1 MEIQTIDGRVVN
13 DSGQVA
19 VKYFQAMSQTLKI
32 RSKTYVFQVRKNLS
46 IAWIDAKDV
55 EEVLNVTK
63 VCCGGNRNKVYRL
76 EHEMHV
82 KRWLN
87 WIE

>member
-13 DSGQVA
+13 DKGQVA
-19 VKYFQAMSQTLKI
+19 VKYFQPMSQTLKM
-32 RSKTYVFQVRKNLS
+32 RSRTYVFQVKKSLS
-46 IAWIDAKDV
+46 IAWIEPEDV
-55 EEVLNVTK
+55 EEVLSVTK